1 MLLFHQVRGYDQ
13 RENTKF
19 NINKEFFV
27 VQLLGLQ
34 NLFITFVARQ
44 GGHRILLFAE
54 KLNDIVKGIF
64 Y

>member
-44 GGHRILLFAE
+44 GGHRILLFFS
-54 KLNDIVKGIF
+54 K
-64 Y
+64 